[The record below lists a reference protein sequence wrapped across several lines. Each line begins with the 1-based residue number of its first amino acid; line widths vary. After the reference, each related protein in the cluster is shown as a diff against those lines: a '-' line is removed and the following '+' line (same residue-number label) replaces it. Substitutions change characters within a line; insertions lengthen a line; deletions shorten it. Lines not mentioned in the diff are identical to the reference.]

1 MPGLNL
7 ALDPSLKPP
16 TDLEAKLL
24 RQIVLAGMPDQV
36 NVSFGDIT
44 CSKNDDSMNAKIKS
58 QKLYIKLFCY
68 HQFLTTKSS
77 TAEKITLN

>member
-36 NVSFGDIT
+36 NVSFGDIYLFDKWRFYE
-44 CSKNDDSMNAKIKS
+44 CKNKKSKT
-58 QKLYIKLFCY
+58 LY
-68 HQFLTTKSS
+68 
-77 TAEKITLN
+77 